1 MRAFSKVLLAS
12 CLLAQVSFVCADPV
26 ALTPPN
32 ATKESSET
40 MENVQKLFK
49 EHGESGTLSLI
60 KGFESHKH
68 EASKLEIET
77 ALGKN
82 PVLCVEGKDGK
93 LLVVASRMG
102 EGEDKTDLTNDK
114 THQAIVAELKKNGS
128 DKPALLYYTDKTGR
142 KLELLAYGLALL
154 EKSEGNPKS
163 DRCFYCAT
171 EKEVTEIP
179 KGAIVVE

>member
-12 CLLAQVSFVCADPV
+12 CLLTQISFVCADPV

-32 ATKESSET
+32 ATKESSKT
-40 MENVQKLFK
+40 MQNVQKLFK
-49 EHGESGTLSLI
+49 EHGESGALNEI
-60 KGFESHKH
+60 NGH
-68 EASKLEIET
+68 ENNRREGTKLEIET
-77 ALGKN
+77 TLAKD

-93 LLVVASRMG
+93 LVVVASRMG
-102 EGEDKTDLTNDK
+102 KGEEKTDLTTDK

-142 KLELLAYGLALL
+142 KFELLAYGLGLL